1 MDELRSAPA
10 PDCPVLCL
18 VGTAERVVDVAAI
31 RRGAAR
37 IGARLAEI
45 EGARHLLLAEAEPMR
60 GAAWAAIDAFL
71 EEVLAG
77 AP

>member
-1 MDELRSAPA
+1 MPLPPSARCSA
-10 PDCPVLCL
+10 SS
-18 VGTAERVVDVAAI
+18 AREERVVDVAAI

-60 GAAWAAIDAFL
+60 AAAWAAIDDFL
-71 EEVLAG
+71 AEVLAEG
-77 AP
+77 D